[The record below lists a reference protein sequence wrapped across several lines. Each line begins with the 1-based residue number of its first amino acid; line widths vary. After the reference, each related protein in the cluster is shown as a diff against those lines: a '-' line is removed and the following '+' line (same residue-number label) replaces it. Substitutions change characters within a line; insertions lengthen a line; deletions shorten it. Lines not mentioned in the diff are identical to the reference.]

1 MFDHLVK
8 VNNLQPILKQ
18 YNITE
23 GDLNFVKEQIAGP
36 IDTEQCSS
44 QMQTVSKHT
53 VWLWDVIVQKP
64 INHMPNY
71 PNNQDTR

>member
-1 MFDHLVK
+1 VAMFDHLVK

-53 VWLWDVIVQKP
+53 V
-64 INHMPNY
+64 
-71 PNNQDTR
+71 